1 VCAALVALDCGGMEG
16 GNRMH
21 AFLDG
26 LGVTL
31 PELAA
36 PMAGGP
42 SRTGRVHRKTGASQ
56 LE

>member
-1 VCAALVALDCGGMEG
+1 MCAARVALHYGGAKE
-16 GNRMH
+16 GNRRH

-31 PELAA
+31 PVLAA

-42 SRTGRVHRKTGASQ
+42 SRTGRVHRKTGAGQ
-56 LE
+56 VE